1 MRHRPLCM
9 ISLLLVLIYSAVI
22 VIGGAK
28 FVKEL
33 RPSGIEVHVPDGENI
48 QVAGEIYQ
56 KEEKE
61 DYQILYLK
69 NNSVNYQEQ
78 SFKESKLI
86 IYDEKKEKTCIG
98 NYIVANGE
106 TSIYQKERN
115 PGNFNQKL
123 YYQKQGIS
131 AMMWAES
138 IQVSEGMSKKK
149 WNCIKE
155 QLYQFRDAWKQQL
168 YDAMGEENGAILTAM
183 LLGEKGDMD
192 ADTKE
197 LYQRNGIGHILAIS
211 GLHLSVIG
219 VGLYRMIRRVTGSYA
234 VGGIAGVLFLSSYI
248 LMIGVGVSVVRA
260 FVMFLFRVGADMVGR
275 KYDSLTALSVAA
287 SVVLLWRPLY
297 LYDGGFWLSF
307 GAVLAVMIVLPMFRK
322 LPVQAFWAS
331 ISINCV
337 LFPAQCYFFYEF
349 PIYSLLLNLWVIP
362 LMSAVLFLGI
372 IGSITVGIGMPGQ
385 LLLRLCNLI
394 FFIYE
399 KSCEVA
405 MRMPGA
411 CVVIGQP
418 QLWQIAVC
426 EVLLILAVLLGRRA
440 WKIVDKEKAKAVRLR
455 RMGWLVSV
463 VAVSVIPLGNTVRW
477 RGNLQITM
485 MDVGQG
491 DGTFLRS
498 PSGNVY
504 VIDGGS
510 SDVEQVGQYRMEPFL
525 ESQGVQKIQYLLITH
540 GDEDHTNGWI
550 ELIEDKNSIMNI
562 ETIIF
567 PTKEVWDENLY
578 SLARK
583 AEQRNIKVAYMQKGS
598 IIRDGELQIEC
609 LGPEPEYSGETGNAA
624 SLLLRVNYQG
634 FDMLFTGD
642 AEGEGEE
649 ALQEVLNQELQAVS
663 WEALKVAHHGSK
675 NSSSEELLEQIQ
687 PTYALISAGQENR
700 YGHPHQETLERLERV
715 GSQVFT
721 TKEKGA
727 ITLVTDGEKMW
738 IKTHL

>member
-9 ISLLLVLIYSAVI
+9 ISLLLVLTYSAVI
-22 VIGGAK
+22 VTGGAK

-48 QVAGEIYQ
+48 QVAGEVYQ

-86 IYDEKKEKTCIG
+86 IYDEKKEKACIG
-98 NYIVANGE
+98 NYIVAFGGV
-106 TSIYQKERN
+106 SIYQKERN

-131 AMMWAES
+131 AMVWADS
-138 IQVSEGMSKKK
+138 IQVSEGMCKKK
-149 WNCIKE
+149 WNCVKE
-155 QLYQFRDAWKQQL
+155 QLYQFRNAWKQQL

-192 ADTKE
+192 ADTIE

-219 VGLYRMIRRVTGSYA
+219 VGLYRMIRRVTGSYT
-234 VGGIAGVLFLSSYI
+234 VGGIAGVLFLCSYI

-307 GAVLAVMIVLPMFRK
+307 GAVLAVLIVLPMFRK

-331 ISINCV
+331 VSINFV
-337 LFPAQCYFFYEF
+337 LFPVQCYFFYEF

-372 IGSITVGIGMPGQ
+372 VGSITVGIGMPGQ

-399 KSCEVA
+399 KSCEAA

-411 CVVIGQP
+411 CVVTGQLK
-418 QLWQIAVC
+418 LWQIVVYEA
-426 EVLLILAVLLGRRA
+426 LLILAVLLGRRA
-440 WKIVDKEKAKAVRLR
+440 WKIADKEKAKAVRLR
-455 RMGWLVSV
+455 RMGWLVAV

-491 DGTFLRS
+491 DGIFLRS
-498 PSGNVY
+498 PSGNAY

-510 SDVEQVGQYRMEPFL
+510 SDVEQVGKYRMEPFL
-525 ESQGVQKIQYLLITH
+525 ESQGVQTIEYLLITH
-540 GDEDHTNGWI
+540 GDEDHTKGWI
-550 ELIEDKNSIMNI
+550 ELIDDKNSIVNI

-583 AEQRNIKVAYMQKGS
+583 AEQRNIKVACMQKGS
-598 IIRDGELQIEC
+598 IISDGELQIEC
-609 LGPEPEYSGETGNAA
+609 LGPGPEYSGDTGNAA

-642 AEGEGEE
+642 VEDEGEE
-649 ALQEVLNQELQAVS
+649 ALQEVLNRELQAVS
-663 WEALKVAHHGSK
+663 WEALKIAHHGSK

-738 IKTHL
+738 IKTYL